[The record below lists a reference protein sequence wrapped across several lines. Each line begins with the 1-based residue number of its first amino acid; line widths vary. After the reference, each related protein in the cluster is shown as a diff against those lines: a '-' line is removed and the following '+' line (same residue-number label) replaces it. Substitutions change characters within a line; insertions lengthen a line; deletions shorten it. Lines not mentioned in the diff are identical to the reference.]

1 MVCIGRHA
9 GPRQKPTQSACGLA
23 RSTLR
28 HTSRHAQPAEER
40 LASIRCKSGQG
51 VSTSDS
57 QPENGG
63 SNEEAE
69 KPIKHAHERNTSWT
83 RMVLALP
90 LELATV
96 TSRTDNFYLRKRKRK
111 HWWSTEHFP
120 KVCWSFSSMPC
131 ISSIICIIVI
141 INVCSSDLLYT
152 IQSSTS
158 KHVCK
163 SSGCTDIGQ
172 HVVVMPK
179 NALSHVRFRKLS
191 CITHTAFIHAIT
203 ICKLSDGR

>member
-1 MVCIGRHA
+1 MRATRSVKPDVLKLQPVCFQLRAQLCMVCIGRHA

-120 KVCWSFSSMPC
+120 KVCWSFFYVYRCDYACAAVLCFTLDS
-131 ISSIICIIVI
+131 
-141 INVCSSDLLYT
+141 
-152 IQSSTS
+152 
-158 KHVCK
+158 H
-163 SSGCTDIGQ
+163 Q
-172 HVVVMPK
+172 HPDM
-179 NALSHVRFRKLS
+179 
-191 CITHTAFIHAIT
+191 
-203 ICKLSDGR
+203 

>member
-1 MVCIGRHA
+1 MRSVKPDVLMLQLVCFQHPCTAVHGCIGKHL

-23 RSTLR
+23 RSMLR
-28 HTSRHAQPAEER
+28 HTSRYAQPAEER
-40 LASIRCKSGQG
+40 LASIRCRSGQG

-57 QPENGG
+57 QPESGG

-120 KVCWSFSSMPC
+120 KVCWSLYQVSFESM
-131 ISSIICIIVI
+131 
-141 INVCSSDLLYT
+141 
-152 IQSSTS
+152 
-158 KHVCK
+158 
-163 SSGCTDIGQ
+163 
-172 HVVVMPK
+172 
-179 NALSHVRFRKLS
+179 
-191 CITHTAFIHAIT
+191 
-203 ICKLSDGR
+203 